1 MQIKKEP
8 EQIWAEYEK
17 CKQYNASSSINLYEQ
32 VRQNENF
39 YIGNQW
45 EGLNAPDLDKPV
57 LNFLKRV
64 CSYIVAMLVS
74 DDIAVE
80 VSPFERTPQNERAA
94 RLLGREIERV
104 IETTKA
110 KSLLRDMLR
119 NCAVDGDGCFYW
131 YFDTEADSPQP
142 VRGEIALELIDN
154 TRIIFGNPFVGEV
167 QRQPYLILV
176 KREQTE
182 TVRDRARRVR
192 RLAQGAGDAGGTEYA
207 LGRGGAEK
215 YGSRA
220 GDKADSWAAARSARM
235 AQSRDSD
242 ADESWR
248 EKGKDDGFPKGLRP
262 FGAGAGRGVPRPYAA
277 SPVATPADIG
287 ADIRPDVESRF
298 DGESG
303 AEGELTTVYVK
314 LWKERGTVR
323 FCEVTRNA
331 VVRPATDTGY
341 RLYPV
346 SYMSFE
352 KIKNSCHGQALLTG
366 LIPNQIAVNKLWAM
380 AIHHQHTMA
389 FPKIFYDRLKID
401 RWSNRVGEAIGV
413 AGNPNEAVAA
423 GFRAPDMSA
432 QLTEIVDK
440 TIAYTKEFMGASD
453 AALGTIRPDNTSAI
467 IAVQKATAAPLEVQ
481 KLALYQF
488 VEDFVRIVAGM
499 IVAHCGTRIVSET
512 SEDGAVTTGLFD
524 FGSID
529 LAAMTLNVNV
539 GASSYWSELNQ
550 LGTLDNLFARGV
562 IQDALLYLES
572 VPDGYI
578 RNKEQM
584 IRRLK
589 EREDAEERK

>member
-1 MQIKKEP
+1 MKIKTKP
-8 EQIWAEYEK
+8 EEIYREYESGVR
-17 CKQYNASSSINLYEQ
+17 YNSSIELYDNVRRNEQ
-32 VRQNENF
+32 F
-39 YIGNQW
+39 YLGNQW

-64 CSYIVAMLVS
+64 CSYVVAMLVS

-80 VSPFERTPQNERAA
+80 ITPFEKNEENERAA
-94 RLLGREIERV
+94 RLLSDEIQRV
-104 IETTKA
+104 METTKA

-131 YFDTEADSPQP
+131 YYDVEADTPQP

-154 TRIIFGNPFVGEV
+154 TKILFGNPFCSEV
-167 QRQPYLILV
+167 QRQPYLLLV

-182 TVRDRARRVR
+182 AVRERARRFR
-192 RLAQGAGDAGGTEYA
+192 SMKSGSTKGESERGEAPRYLQEIKPDTESS
-207 LGRGGAEK
+207 L
-215 YGSRA
+215 
-220 GDKADSWAAARSARM
+220 
-235 AQSRDSD
+235 
-242 ADESWR
+242 
-248 EKGKDDGFPKGLRP
+248 
-262 FGAGAGRGVPRPYAA
+262 FGEE
-277 SPVATPADIG
+277 G
-287 ADIRPDVESRF
+287 ADN
-298 DGESG
+298 
-303 AEGELTTVYVK
+303 ALTTVYVK
-314 LWKERGTVR
+314 LWKEKGTVH

-346 SYMSFE
+346 SFMSFD
-352 KIKNSCHGQALLTG
+352 KVKNSYHGQALLTG

-389 FPKIFYDRLKID
+389 FPKIFYDRMKID

-413 AGNPNEAVAA
+413 AGNPNEAVAS

-453 AALGTIRPDNTSAI
+453 AALGNIRPDNTSAI

-488 VEDFVRIVAGM
+488 VEDFVRIVAEL
-499 IVAHCGTRIVSET
+499 IVQHYGERIVSEQD
-512 SEDGAVTTGLFD
+512 ENGEARTGRFD
-524 FGSID
+524 FGEID
-529 LAAMTLNVNV
+529 LGRMTLNVNV
-539 GASSYWSELNQ
+539 GASSYWSELNE

-578 RNKEQM
+578 RNKSQI

-589 EREDAEERK
+589 EREETVQQGEQNPAGAQGVAALAGMER